1 MKNTII
7 LLYESWLNKAGNI
20 TRNDEIDEWIEQR
33 NNDLEVQIEKISLKE
48 CSPWY
53 YDEKEY

>member
-7 LLYESWLNKAGNI
+7 LLYESWLNKTGNI
-20 TRNDEIDEWIEQR
+20 TGNDEIDEWIEQR
-33 NNDLEVQIEKISLKE
+33 NNDLEVQIEKISLNE

-53 YDEKEY
+53 